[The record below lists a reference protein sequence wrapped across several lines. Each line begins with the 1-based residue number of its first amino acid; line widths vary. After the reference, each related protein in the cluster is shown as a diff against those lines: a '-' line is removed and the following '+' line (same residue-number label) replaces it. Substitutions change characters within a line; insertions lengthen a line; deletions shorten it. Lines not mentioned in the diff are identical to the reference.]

1 MKKASEGDKIK
12 VHYTGKLDDGTVF
25 DSSVGREPLEFTIG
39 EGMMIPGFE
48 KAVEG
53 MAVGETTNVNIL
65 PEDAYGARR
74 DDMVVRVGRKDFPK
88 NITPEV
94 GVGVTMRHP
103 ESGEFDAMVCE
114 VTDEAIILDANH
126 PLAGK
131 ALNFDIEV
139 LEIS

>member
-1 MKKASEGDKIK
+1 MKKAGQGDKIK
-12 VHYTGKLDDGTVF
+12 VNYTGKLDDGTVF
-25 DSSVGREPLEFTIG
+25 DSSVGSDPLEFTMG

-48 KAVEG
+48 RAVAG
-53 MAVGETTNVNIL
+53 MAVGETTSVNIQ
-65 PEDAYGARR
+65 PEDAYGTRR
-74 DDMVVRVGRKDFPK
+74 DDMVVRVGRADFPE

-94 GVGVTMRHP
+94 GVAVTLRHP
-103 ESGEFDAMVCE
+103 ESGEFDAMISE
-114 VTDEAIILDANH
+114 VTDEAVMLDANH